1 MTSSGVGG
9 GVGGDVAIIIII
21 LIVVWACRGNPSTAL
36 AVMNKVVQGVAN
48 AEAAGGQNNINPG
61 AGQQY
66 ANDQQLPNMQFQ
78 NTAQFQANM
87 DNQMWATAQSTASDP
102 IVWGKFICYLSWSR
116 AYKQKLR
123 QIWVQDYLFTRLY
136 LDGELN
142 SEGKMSYQH
151 KRWFQS
157 TYELRRIHSQQCR
170 RPVRG

>member
-1 MTSSGVGG
+1 MTSSGFGG
-9 GVGGDVAIIIII
+9 GVGGAVAIIIII

-102 IVWGKFICYLSWSR
+102 IV
-116 AYKQKLR
+116 
-123 QIWVQDYLFTRLY
+123 
-136 LDGELN
+136 
-142 SEGKMSYQH
+142 
-151 KRWFQS
+151 
-157 TYELRRIHSQQCR
+157 
-170 RPVRG
+170 